1 MNHKGASFMA
11 YFLFLCVLTA
21 GLFMLFPD
29 KVPVEN
35 PALAKGDLK
44 GALLGGGKVKN
55 IPQEVYDSIENNSEF
70 SQYLQGPKKHVFTLS
85 LRGCPY
91 AKAFANAIDQA
102 FLEEEIA
109 TAYQKDIVPIGRS
122 EYLNCNGKQ
131 CPRMYLFNTC
141 GQGLCIIN
149 PAKRQIVVEKSRS
162 KERAARLN
170 RDGRAHMVAP
180 ADYSEG
186 KAVDKFVKAVIE
198 CVVANN
204 KIKNIRAL

>member
-11 YFLFLCVLTA
+11 YFLLLCVLTA

-162 KERAARLN
+162 KERLMYLLAAYK
-170 RDGRAHMVAP
+170 DW
-180 ADYSEG
+180 
-186 KAVDKFVKAVIE
+186 
-198 CVVANN
+198 
-204 KIKNIRAL
+204 

>member
-1 MNHKGASFMA
+1 MVKQTVKKAAKKSAAKKTVKYIYSFGAGKAEGNGSM
-11 YFLFLCVLTA
+11 
-21 GLFMLFPD
+21 
-29 KVPVEN
+29 KE
-35 PALAKGDLK
+35 
-44 GALLGGGKVKN
+44 LLGGKGANLAEMSGTLKLPVPPGFT
-55 IPQEVYDSIENNSEF
+55 ITTEVCTYYWNNSEF

-162 KERAARLN
+162 KERLMYLLAAYK
-170 RDGRAHMVAP
+170 DW
-180 ADYSEG
+180 
-186 KAVDKFVKAVIE
+186 
-198 CVVANN
+198 
-204 KIKNIRAL
+204 

>member
-70 SQYLQGPKKHVFTLS
+70 TLS

-122 EYLNCNGKQ
+122 EYLNCNGQQ

-162 KERAARLN
+162 KERLMYLLAAYK
-170 RDGRAHMVAP
+170 DW
-180 ADYSEG
+180 
-186 KAVDKFVKAVIE
+186 
-198 CVVANN
+198 
-204 KIKNIRAL
+204 

>member
-102 FLEEEIA
+102 FR
-109 TAYQKDIVPIGRS
+109 GR
-122 EYLNCNGKQ
+122 NCHRL
-131 CPRMYLFNTC
+131 P
-141 GQGLCIIN
+141 
-149 PAKRQIVVEKSRS
+149 KRYC
-162 KERAARLN
+162 
-170 RDGRAHMVAP
+170 
-180 ADYSEG
+180 ADWPQ
-186 KAVDKFVKAVIE
+186 
-198 CVVANN
+198 
-204 KIKNIRAL
+204 